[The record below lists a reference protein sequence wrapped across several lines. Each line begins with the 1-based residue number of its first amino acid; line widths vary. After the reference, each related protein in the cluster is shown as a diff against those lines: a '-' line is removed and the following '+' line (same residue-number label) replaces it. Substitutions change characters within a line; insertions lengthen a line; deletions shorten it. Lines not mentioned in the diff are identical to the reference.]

1 MSRMTIDRT
10 LEVRETYLHW
20 LEAQLRDE
28 NSPTGEYWGLVNL
41 MFDREFTW
49 SVPHD
54 DNRIADA
61 LELRNEFCNET
72 RFRRSQIDRIAPSC
86 SFLEVLIGLSRR
98 LEFIAGGNPP
108 GWAWV
113 LLTNLELDKMVDPL
127 SPRKIDKINFIM
139 DIVIHRE
146 YAPDGMGGFFPLAF
160 PDDDQTRIE
169 LWYQMNSFVE
179 ELHPEH

>member
-1 MSRMTIDRT
+1 MSRTTIDRIH
-10 LEVRETYLHW
+10 EVRGEYLTW
-20 LEAQLRDE
+20 LEDQLRDE
-28 NSPTGEYWGLVNL
+28 YSPTGEYWGLVNL
-41 MFDREFTW
+41 MFDKEFTW

-61 LELRNEFCNET
+61 LQLRNEYSDEKHV
-72 RFRRSQIDRIAPSC
+72 RRAQMRRLGPC

-98 LEFIAGGNPP
+98 LAFTAGGKAP

-113 LLTNLELDKMVDPL
+113 LLTNLELDKMIDPL
-127 SPRKIDKINFIM
+127 SPRKINKINDIM
-139 DIVIHRE
+139 DTVIQRT
-146 YAPDGMGGFFPLAF
+146 YSPDGQGGFFPLAY

-169 LWYQMNSFVE
+169 LWYQLNSFVE